1 MKTAER
7 DRLKNRKTK
16 TNLRSIIKDFKA
28 GKPEEKAASLKTV
41 ASMADTAA
49 RKHVIHKNKA
59 SRIKSRL
66 AKSLKT
72 K

>member
-16 TNLRSIIKDFKA
+16 AILRNIIKDFKA
-28 GKPEEKAASLKTV
+28 GKADEKTAMLKEV
-41 ASMADTAA
+41 ASAADKAA
-49 RKHVIHKNKA
+49 RKNVIHKKKA